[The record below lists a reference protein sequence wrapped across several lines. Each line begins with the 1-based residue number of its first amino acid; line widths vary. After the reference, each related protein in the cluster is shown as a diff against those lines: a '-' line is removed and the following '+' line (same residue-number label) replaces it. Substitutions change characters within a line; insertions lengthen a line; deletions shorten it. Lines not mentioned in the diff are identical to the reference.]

1 MIYLDNAATSWP
13 KPKEVFM
20 AMKKFMEQAGGNP
33 GRSGHRTSV
42 EAARVVYNA
51 RECITEFFN
60 AHDPMR
66 VVFTLNVTQA
76 INLVL
81 KGLLKPGDVVLT
93 TSIEHNAVMR
103 PLYALQ
109 KIGIKLNVIQCRAD
123 SSIDI
128 ADVEKGL
135 ALRPKLVIINHAS
148 NVTGYISPVKEI
160 GKLVRKYNS
169 LLLVDAAQS
178 AGVLSVDMREMNID
192 ILAFTGHKGL
202 LGPTGIGGVIF
213 GERVNVDEIE
223 PIIHGGTGS
232 LSQLY
237 EQPSKLPDKFE
248 SGTPNSIGIA
258 GLMASINWIRKRGLD
273 EIRNHEVSL
282 NRILLEGLADIKGIK
297 IFGNKKPDDSTG
309 IVSIRIENR
318 KVSEVGL
325 ILDEEYKIL
334 CRVGLH
340 CAPSVHHTIGTFP
353 EGTIRLAHSIFT
365 SKKDIEAT
373 ISAIKAI
380 TKNE

>member
-13 KPKEVFM
+13 KPKEVLL

-33 GRSGHRTSV
+33 GRSGHKTSV
-42 EAARVVYNA
+42 EAARLVYNA
-51 RECITEFFN
+51 RERIAEFFN
-60 AHDPMR
+60 ASDPMR
-66 VVFTLNVTQA
+66 VIFAINVTHA

-81 KGLLKPGDVVLT
+81 KGFLKPGDAVLT

-109 KIGIKLNVIQCRAD
+109 KTGIRLNIVQCRPD

-128 ADVEKGL
+128 ADVEK
-135 ALRPKLVIINHAS
+135 ALVIKPKLVIINHVS
-148 NVTGYISPVKEI
+148 NVTGCIAPIREI
-160 GKLVRKYNS
+160 GRLVRKYDS

-178 AGVLSVDMREMNID
+178 AGVLPIDMQEMNID

-202 LGPTGIGGVIF
+202 LGPTGTGGVIF

-248 SGTPNSIGIA
+248 SGTQNSIGIA
-258 GLMASINWIRKRGLD
+258 GLLAGIDWIHKRGLD

-282 NRILLEGLADIKGIK
+282 NQILLEGLADIKGVK
-297 IFGNKKPDDSTG
+297 IFGNKKPDESSG

-325 ILDEEYKIL
+325 ILDENYNIL

-365 SKKDIEAT
+365 SKKDIETT

-380 TKNE
+380 IKK